1 VTRAVFLDRDGVLN
15 DPVLDPIDGRPE
27 SPLHA
32 DDVRLAEGAREGLRA
47 VHAALPDALLIVAS
61 NQPAAAKGK
70 ATAGDLQAVH
80 DRVVALLGDD
90 AALIAAWRYCF
101 HAREEGCACRKP
113 RPGLLLDAAAEHGLD
128 LRASWIIGDSD
139 ADVGAGRAAGC
150 RTVLIEH
157 PGSAHRRAGD
167 AGPDAV
173 ARNLVDAA
181 AFLH

>member
-15 DPVLDPIDGRPE
+15 DPVLDPVDGRPE

-32 DDVRLAEGAREGLRA
+32 QDVVLAPEARAGLRA
-47 VHAALPDALLIVAS
+47 IRERMPDALLIVAS

-70 ATAGDLQAVH
+70 TTPEELRAVH
-80 DRVVALLGDD
+80 DRVVALLGEE
-90 AALIAAWRYCF
+90 AGLISDWRYCF
-101 HAREEGCACRKP
+101 HTREEGCACRKP
-113 RPGLLLDAAAEHGLD
+113 RPGMLLDAAAEHGLD
-128 LRASWIIGDSD
+128 LAASWMVGDSD

-167 AGPDAV
+167 AGPDAL
-173 ARNLVDAA
+173 ARNLLDAA
-181 AFLH
+181 AFLT